1 MAVTWPAPSLCPHS
15 SPSSAWHSPS
25 TAVSPPLPPLCGLS
39 LPWSCLSPGIE
50 ALALSQT
57 AWHCPD
63 SFYCMSPTILA
74 QSTCSHQG
82 TLPYSEF
89 FIGQGT
95 GSFQKEVS
103 RLLNKV
109 AGLELPLPHLA
120 RLRSLLSATWAVSSA
135 GSRWSITSFFLG
147 EPCVATPPIEGPSP
161 PRHSA
166 LQ

>member
-63 SFYCMSPTILA
+63 SFYCMSPTSLPRAPAATRGPCLILNFLLGKGLA
-74 QSTCSHQG
+74 VSKRKSPGSLIKWQDWSCLCLIWLGSAVCFQQRGLCLRQG
-82 TLPYSEF
+82 AD
-89 FIGQGT
+89 G
-95 GSFQKEVS
+95 
-103 RLLNKV
+103 
-109 AGLELPLPHLA
+109 
-120 RLRSLLSATWAVSSA
+120 RSLLSSS
-135 GSRWSITSFFLG
+135 
-147 EPCVATPPIEGPSP
+147 ESP
-161 PRHSA
+161 AWQLH
-166 LQ
+166 L